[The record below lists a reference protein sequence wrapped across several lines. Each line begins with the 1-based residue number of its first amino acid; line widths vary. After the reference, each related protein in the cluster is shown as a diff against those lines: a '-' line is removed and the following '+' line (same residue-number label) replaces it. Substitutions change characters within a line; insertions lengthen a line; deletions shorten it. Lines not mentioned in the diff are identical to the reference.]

1 MSALFFSY
9 SHKDEEL
16 RNNLET
22 HLAMLVRE
30 GAIETWHDRAI
41 PVGDEID
48 KSVDENLER
57 AEVILLLVSADF
69 LASPYCYEKE
79 MQRAMQRHEEGSAR
93 VIPVIL
99 RPCDWKTAPFGK
111 LLAAPTDAKPITT
124 WTDRD
129 TAFLDV
135 VRHIRAALRR
145 KRDATVE
152 PVRATPSRGTVTS
165 AAPPTAGPSTNSDV
179 VDALPKLS
187 DEPDRAESKAADKVE
202 STPRWIV
209 VILISLLAAGGGV
222 SAWVGIFK
230 DSRPKPSFEV
240 LEVARNNAPPPE
252 LEHLKKNGLKPFA
265 TRYGTETAAITAR
278 ATKRKRAIW
287 LEATHTCTQIGPGSV
302 VGLAIRS
309 KENSL
314 VEDQVVGP
322 NNSKCSVWAKV
333 VIPSS
338 ESADFYAKSWNAKA
352 TTDYLSFTAYDIE
365 TAKSGQAP

>member
-79 MQRAMQRHEEGSAR
+79 MRRAMQRHEEGSAR

-145 KRDATVE
+145 KRDATV
-152 PVRATPSRGTVTS
+152 
-165 AAPPTAGPSTNSDV
+165 D
-179 VDALPKLS
+179 LKLLTRS
-187 DEPDRAESKAADKVE
+187 NQHHD
-202 STPRWIV
+202 
-209 VILISLLAAGGGV
+209 
-222 SAWVGIFK
+222 
-230 DSRPKPSFEV
+230 
-240 LEVARNNAPPPE
+240 
-252 LEHLKKNGLKPFA
+252 GL
-265 TRYGTETAAITAR
+265 
-278 ATKRKRAIW
+278 W
-287 LEATHTCTQIGPGSV
+287 
-302 VGLAIRS
+302 
-309 KENSL
+309 
-314 VEDQVVGP
+314 
-322 NNSKCSVWAKV
+322 
-333 VIPSS
+333 
-338 ESADFYAKSWNAKA
+338 
-352 TTDYLSFTAYDIE
+352 
-365 TAKSGQAP
+365 